1 MSISVELDSD
11 RSAVVLPKDCS
22 IGSPRRVK
30 NSELFISIKLFRTI
44 SACFHDFDVDDDD
57 GTGIGCMYVKCLYD
71 NRHV

>member
-1 MSISVELDSD
+1 MELDSD

-30 NSELFISIKLFRTI
+30 TPSFLSIKLFRTI

-57 GTGIGCMYVKCLYD
+57 GTGIGCMYVKCLFD